1 MNNNLIL
8 SIILSIAIIVGWQYF
23 YKTPRIKTLQQRKAN
38 IEKHNLLNGQLEK
51 PETIVSLEQSISTSS
66 RVKIAN
72 GAINGSINLIG
83 ARIDD
88 VLLTEYK
95 ENLNDE
101 HKVRLL
107 APSNTQESYFI
118 ELGWYSSD
126 LDAKLPNS
134 KTLWKA
140 DSDKLT
146 PEQPLKLTWTNEDE
160 VVFQIEFKLDNQYML
175 FVDQKVVNNSKA
187 SLELKTYSLINRH
200 YKVTK
205 NEAILHKGFLG
216 VIGKELQELSYS
228 DLKDHKTFQNPL
240 TNWFGM
246 SDKYWFTAVIPD
258 QKNQNSINLH
268 HTKNQNIDKFQLD
281 ILSESQTLEPGKIME
296 TSNKVFVGAK
306 KVKLLDQY
314 VKKYG
319 IKLFDRAID
328 FGRLYIITKPIF
340 YVINFFYSILGNF
353 GLSIIAITMLIKAL
367 LFGLSVKSGKS
378 IKKMKALQPKI
389 DKLKKQYENDKTRLN
404 QEIMALYK
412 RENFNPL
419 SGCLPI
425 LVQIPILFAI
435 YKVLYVTIEMRH
447 APFYGWIGDLS
458 APDPTSILTLFGLI
472 PVNLPSFLQIGIWPA
487 LMAISMFVQ
496 QKLTG
501 NVASDPV
508 QEQVM
513 KMMPFMLLFML
524 AHFPAGLM
532 IYWTLSNLLSIA
544 QQVYINKYVQ

>member
-23 YKTPRIKTLQQRKAN
+23 YETPRIKALQQKRAN
-38 IEKHNLLNGQLEK
+38 IEKNNLLAQKAEK
-51 PETIVSLEQSISTSS
+51 PETLVSLEQSISTPT
-66 RVKIAN
+66 RIKISN

-95 ENLNDE
+95 ENLNDD

-118 ELGWYSSD
+118 ELGWHSSN
-126 LDAKLPNS
+126 LNAKLPNS
-134 KTLWKA
+134 KTVWKA

-146 PEQPLKLTWTNEDE
+146 PEAPLKLTWVNEDE
-160 VVFQIEFKLDNQYML
+160 VIFQIEFKLDNQYML
-175 FVDQKVVNNSKA
+175 FVDQKIINNGKTP
-187 SLELKTYSLINRH
+187 LELTTYSLINRH
-200 YKVTK
+200 YKATK
-205 NEAILHKGFLG
+205 SEAILHKGFLG

-228 DLKDHKTFQNPL
+228 DLKDHKTFHSPL

-246 SDKYWFTAVIPD
+246 TDKYWFTAIIPE
-258 QKNQNSINLH
+258 QKNQSTINLH
-268 HTKNQNIDKFQLD
+268 HTKINNFDKYQLD
-281 ILSESQTLEPGKIME
+281 ILSDPQILQPGYSME
-296 TSNKVFVGAK
+296 TSNKVFIGAK
-306 KVKLLDQY
+306 QVSLLDQY
-314 VKKYG
+314 VKQYG

-340 YVINFFYSILGNF
+340 YSINFFHSILGNF
-353 GLSIIAITMLIKAL
+353 GLSIIAITISIKAL
-367 LFGLSVKSGKS
+367 LFGLSLKSGKS
-378 IKKMKALQPKI
+378 MKKMKMLQPQI
-389 DKLKKQYENDKTRLN
+389 DKIKKQYDHDKTRLN

-425 LVQIPILFAI
+425 LIQIPILFAI

-472 PVNLPSFLQIGIWPA
+472 PIDLPSFLQIGIWPA
-487 LMAISMFVQ
+487 LMAISMFIQ

-532 IYWTLSNLLSIA
+532 IYWTVSNLLSIV
-544 QQVYINKYVQ
+544 QQFYINKYVN

>member
-23 YKTPRIKTLQQRKAN
+23 YETPRIKALQQRKAN
-38 IEKHNLLNGQLEK
+38 IEKNNLLAQKAEK
-51 PETIVSLEQSISTSS
+51 PETMVPIEQSISTPT

-72 GAINGSINLIG
+72 GVINGSINLIG

-95 ENLNDE
+95 DDLNDN

-118 ELGWYSSD
+118 ELGWHSSD
-126 LDAKLPNS
+126 LNAKLPNS
-134 KTLWKA
+134 KTLWNA
-140 DSDKLT
+140 HTDKLT
-146 PEQPLKLTWTNEDE
+146 PEQPLILSWTNEDG
-160 VVFQIEFKLDNQYML
+160 VIFQIEFKLDDQYML
-175 FVDQKVVNNSKA
+175 FVNQKVINNSKA
-187 SLELKTYSLINRH
+187 PLELKTYSLINRL
-200 YKVTK
+200 YKTTK

-216 VIGKELQELSYS
+216 VIGKELHELSYS
-228 DLKDHKTFQNPL
+228 DLKDHKTFPKPS

-246 SDKYWFTAVIPD
+246 TDKYWFTAIIPD
-258 QKNQNSINLH
+258 QKNQNTINLH
-268 HTKNQNIDKFQLD
+268 HTKNQNLDKYQLD
-281 ILSESQTLEPGKIME
+281 ILSELQTLEPSQTTE

-314 VKKYG
+314 VKQYG

-340 YVINFFYSILGNF
+340 YVINFFHSILGNF
-353 GLSIIAITMLIKAL
+353 GLSIIAITILIKAL

-389 DKLKKQYENDKTRLN
+389 DKIKKQYDHDKARLN

-472 PVNLPSFLQIGIWPA
+472 PVNLPSFLQIGVWPA
-487 LMAISMFVQ
+487 LMAISMFIQ

-513 KMMPFMLLFML
+513 KLMPFMLLFML

-532 IYWTLSNLLSIA
+532 IYWTVSNILSIV
-544 QQVYINKYVQ
+544 QQLYINKYVN

>member
-23 YKTPRIKTLQQRKAN
+23 YETPKVKALQQRKAN
-38 IEKHNLLNGQLEK
+38 IEKNNLLTQKAEK
-51 PETIVSLEQSISTSS
+51 PETMVPIEQSISTST

-72 GAINGSINLIG
+72 GVISGSVNLIG

-95 ENLNDE
+95 DDLNDN

-118 ELGWYSSD
+118 ELGWHSSD
-126 LDAKLPNS
+126 LNAKLPNS

-140 DSDKLT
+140 DGDKLT
-146 PEQPLKLTWTNEDE
+146 PEQPLILTWTNEDG
-160 VVFQIEFKLDNQYML
+160 VIFQIEFKLDDQYML
-175 FVDQKVVNNSKA
+175 FVNQKVINNSKA
-187 SLELKTYSLINRH
+187 LLELKTYSLINRH
-200 YKVTK
+200 YKTIK

-216 VIGKELQELSYS
+216 VIGKELHELSYS
-228 DLKDHKTFQNPL
+228 DLKDHKTFQKPL

-246 SDKYWFTAVIPD
+246 TDKYWFTAIIPD
-258 QKNQNSINLH
+258 QKNQNTINLH
-268 HTKNQNIDKFQLD
+268 HTKNQNLDKYQLD
-281 ILSESQTLEPGKIME
+281 ILSELQTLEPGQTTE

-314 VKKYG
+314 VKQYG

-340 YVINFFYSILGNF
+340 YVINFFHSILGNF
-353 GLSIIAITMLIKAL
+353 GLSIIAITILIKAL

-378 IKKMKALQPKI
+378 IKKMKALQPQI
-389 DKLKKQYENDKTRLN
+389 DKIKKQYDHDKTRLN

-513 KMMPFMLLFML
+513 KLMPFMLLFML

-532 IYWTLSNLLSIA
+532 IYWTVSNILSIV
-544 QQVYINKYVQ
+544 QQLYINKYVN

>member
-1 MNNNLIL
+1 
-8 SIILSIAIIVGWQYF
+8 
-23 YKTPRIKTLQQRKAN
+23 
-38 IEKHNLLNGQLEK
+38 
-51 PETIVSLEQSISTSS
+51 
-66 RVKIAN
+66 
-72 GAINGSINLIG
+72 
-83 ARIDD
+83 
-88 VLLTEYK
+88 
-95 ENLNDE
+95 
-101 HKVRLL
+101 
-107 APSNTQESYFI
+107 
-118 ELGWYSSD
+118 
-126 LDAKLPNS
+126 
-134 KTLWKA
+134 
-140 DSDKLT
+140 
-146 PEQPLKLTWTNEDE
+146 
-160 VVFQIEFKLDNQYML
+160 ML
-175 FVDQKVVNNSKA
+175 FVNQKVINNSKA
-187 SLELKTYSLINRH
+187 LLELKTYSLINRH
-200 YKVTK
+200 YKTIK

-216 VIGKELQELSYS
+216 VIGKELHELSYS
-228 DLKDHKTFQNPL
+228 DLKDHKTFQKPL

-246 SDKYWFTAVIPD
+246 TDKYWFTAIIPD
-258 QKNQNSINLH
+258 QKNQNTINLH
-268 HTKNQNIDKFQLD
+268 HTKNQNLDKYQLD
-281 ILSESQTLEPGKIME
+281 ILSELQTLEPGQTTE

-314 VKKYG
+314 VKQYG

-340 YVINFFYSILGNF
+340 YVINFFHSILGNF
-353 GLSIIAITMLIKAL
+353 GLSIIAITILIKAL

-378 IKKMKALQPKI
+378 IKKMKALQPQI
-389 DKLKKQYENDKTRLN
+389 DKIKKQYDHDKTRLN

-513 KMMPFMLLFML
+513 KLMPFMLLFML

-532 IYWTLSNLLSIA
+532 IYWTVSNILSIV
-544 QQVYINKYVQ
+544 QQLYINKYVN